1 MKYELSGKLITVL
14 TALTA
19 KIYICLKENENEKD
33 ENKKEN
39 VKNKNLNLRIV
50 NIIQRQLNLKIK

>member
-14 TALTA
+14 AALTA

-39 VKNKNLNLRIV
+39 VKNKNLNLKIV
-50 NIIQRQLNLKIK
+50 NII